1 MSTNPLER
9 VGDLFRTEST
19 RAIAAIAR
27 RLGDVDR
34 AEDAVADAYAL
45 ALERWPRDGFPRDP
59 AAWIVLTA
67 RNRAIDRIRRERVGT
82 EKIERLARLDATES
96 TDPND
101 EDDLGDDRLALLFA
115 CIHPALDRDAQ
126 IALTLRTLGGLT
138 TDEIADAFFV
148 PRATM
153 AQRMVRAKNKIRDAR
168 IPIRVPD
175 RDALGDRLLAVTTVL
190 YLIFNAGYAG
200 SRTVNFDLCNRALE
214 IAILLAQLLPDDPDT
229 HALEAL
235 MRFHHARRATR
246 VDGDGTPILLA
257 EQDRTRW
264 DATEIRAGSLALD
277 RARALGSTSLVH
289 EATIAGLHA
298 RAPSFAG
305 TAWNAIVDEYDALL
319 ADYDAPVV
327 RLNRS
332 VALAHA
338 GRVDDAQFALERLAD
353 DPTMRGNRYYF
364 VACAYVFRRRGRT
377 ADATRAYRAALA
389 ATESP
394 GDRRTLERYLRE
406 LDSTAE

>member
-1 MSTNPLER
+1 
-9 VGDLFRTEST
+9 
-19 RAIAAIAR
+19 
-27 RLGDVDR
+27 
-34 AEDAVADAYAL
+34 
-45 ALERWPRDGFPRDP
+45 
-59 AAWIVLTA
+59 
-67 RNRAIDRIRRERVGT
+67 
-82 EKIERLARLDATES
+82 
-96 TDPND
+96 
-101 EDDLGDDRLALLFA
+101 
-115 CIHPALDRDAQ
+115 
-126 IALTLRTLGGLT
+126 
-138 TDEIADAFFV
+138 
-148 PRATM
+148 M

-319 ADYDAPVV
+319 ADYEAPVV

-364 VACAYVFRRRGRT
+364 VACADVFRRRGRT

-406 LDSTAE
+406 LGSTAD